1 MIERGHRLDPRRW
14 SAGTR
19 IAVGLVVAALVP
31 MLVVAFAGVTR
42 GRQAVEGSQLTNVA
56 ATAQF
61 SSATLNEF
69 ISGVITQA
77 DQLATQP
84 EVVAALS
91 SGDPTSLASPLDP
104 AVLSSVLTSSPDFSG
119 VMLLGRTGVVVDG
132 LPLNAAGSGPY
143 GSQGWFYD
151 ALSGSAAVSEIIA
164 GTQPSGLSMYVA
176 VPARPPGSAAVGV
189 VAIEVRAEA
198 VLWALN
204 QAPQTPGSQVLL
216 ASRETVV
223 VGARDHRLRY
233 VALGD
238 LSEGVSSL
246 LITQRGYPVESIES
260 LDMDGFG
267 ETMTGEGTITE
278 TFLPGAGAQIVA
290 YDQVGERSMWVVVA
304 EPRAT
309 FLEPI
314 ESLARQ
320 IMVAGLVIGIV
331 AVIAAVVIARRV
343 SRPITAIT
351 QAAASVERGESID
364 GSRLERYTHGHSD
377 IADLARVMRQMVREV
392 AERERRLR
400 EQLKAL
406 KVEIDHERRAKEV
419 AEVTDTD
426 FFKDLEARAA
436 EMRAR
441 AKGESS

>member
-31 MLVVAFAGVTR
+31 MVVVAFAGVTR

-69 ISGVITQA
+69 ISGVVAQA

-84 EVVAALS
+84 EVVAALAS
-91 SGDPTSLASPLDP
+91 LDPTTLASPLDP
-104 AVLSSVLTSSPDFSG
+104 GVLSSVLTSSPDFSG

-132 LPLNAAGSGPY
+132 LPSTAAGSGPY

-151 ALSGSAAVSEIIA
+151 ALGGSAAVSEIIA
-164 GTQPSGLSMYVA
+164 GTQPSSLSMYVA
-176 VPARPPGSAAVGV
+176 VPARPAGSAAVGV

-216 ASRETVV
+216 TNRETVV

-233 VALGD
+233 SALGD
-238 LSEGVSSL
+238 LSDSVASL
-246 LITQRGYPVESIES
+246 LVTQRGYPVETIES
-260 LDMDGFG
+260 LDMEGFG
-267 ETMTGEGTITE
+267 ETMAGEGTITE
-278 TFLPGAGAQIVA
+278 TYLPGAGAQIVA
-290 YDQVGERSMWVVVA
+290 YDQVGDHSMWVVVA

-320 IMVAGLVIGIV
+320 IMVAGLVIGAL

-351 QAAASVERGESID
+351 QAAASVERGESVD
-364 GSRLERYTHGHSD
+364 EDRLERYTHGRSD

-400 EQLKAL
+400 AQLKAL

-419 AEVTDTD
+419 AEVTETD
-426 FFKDLEARAA
+426 FFKDLESRAA

-441 AKGESS
+441 AKGEGT